1 MIKMDMTQFI
11 QRLTILVITVTTTIT
26 IPVLTASAQK
36 AQFNERDGQSPAL
49 TKSAADQ
56 YLLKDT
62 DRQLTEFQQEYK
74 PVSQEMKAPN
84 EEDLISLLSKGTSTR
99 SARKASLSQVPL
111 DKLTPANRINAE
123 YVLKDL
129 SMFRVLPKIQ
139 FDVNHAAYAFF
150 IAHPDVVVSIW
161 RDMKL
166 SEFQMWQTGPHS
178 YEVDA
183 GDGTIGTLEVIHQTP
198 KETIVLCSGVYK
210 SPLIAKPIS
219 AKALLYLE
227 TEYFAGNDQ
236 KQDSISHQVTM
247 FVSFPSQTVEMA
259 AKILAPVS
267 NVILDRNFKEVSIFM
282 HMMSLAMER
291 QPGWVERVA
300 GRLEGVLPIRRPQ
313 LLKVAARVYIDGQR
327 KRTSAEPNRLQP
339 PQPITVI
346 SQNSEETP
354 RKLPANLKVQPVSRA
369 QSPM

>member
-1 MIKMDMTQFI
+1 MTQMEMTRMI
-11 QRLTILVITVTTTIT
+11 QRLTILVITVASSISIT
-26 IPVLTASAQK
+26 ISISYAQETK
-36 AQFNERDGQSPAL
+36 FKKRDGQSPAL

-62 DRQLTEFQQEYK
+62 DRQLTQFKAEQR
-74 PVSQEMKAPN
+74 PVHQARVPTEA
-84 EEDLISLLSKGTSTR
+84 DLITLINKGSSTR
-99 SARKASLSQVPL
+99 FTRKAYLSRIPL
-111 DKLTPANRINAE
+111 DKLTPANRTNAE

-129 SMFRVLPKIQ
+129 SMFRALPKIQ
-139 FDVNHAAYAFF
+139 VEVNHSAYAFF

-166 SEFQMWQTGPHS
+166 SEFQMWQTGPFS

-183 GDGTIGTLEVIHQTP
+183 GDGTIGTLDVIHQTP
-198 KETIVLCSGVYK
+198 TETIVLCSGVYK
-210 SPLIAKPIS
+210 SPLIAKPIA
-219 AKALLYLE
+219 AKALLFLE
-227 TEYFAGNDQ
+227 TKYHSGGKNQ
-236 KQDSISHQVTM
+236 RDSVSHQVSM

-300 GRLEGVLPIRRPQ
+300 KRLEGVLPIRQPQ

-327 KRTSAEPNRLQP
+327 RNNAAEPNRLQP
-339 PQPITVI
+339 PQPIDAI
-346 SQNSEETP
+346 SQNNAKAP
-354 RKLPANLKVQPVSRA
+354 RKLPTDVEVKSVSRA
-369 QSPM
+369 QNPM